1 MTTATEPD
9 AEGAADELAAA
20 LRDAAY
26 VLVGFGVLAFQR
38 AQVRRRELQRWA
50 KDVEQRVDPLL
61 DDLEERVDPL
71 LDDLE
76 TRLPD
81 KASDMVRQLRQ
92 TARDA
97 RDHLRRPAPGA

>member
-1 MTTATEPD
+1 MTAAGEPD
-9 AEGAADELAAA
+9 GDGAADELAAA
-20 LRDAAY
+20 VRDAAY
-26 VLVGFGVLAFQR
+26 VVVGFGVLGFQR

-76 TRLPD
+76 SRLPD
-81 KASDMVRQLRQ
+81 KASDVVRQLRQ

-97 RDHLRRPAPGA
+97 RDHLRGPAAGA